1 MHASDLASELDW
13 ARLFDRLAEQTIQIA
28 LVCTGGGSGAIARC
42 FRRSGASKNFVEA
55 VMPYSRAASDEY
67 LGREF
72 NGSKASK
79 EFADQLA
86 EVSYQRSGRLSE
98 CEPSDAVGIA
108 LVAALPTSETTDAIE
123 QIHVAL
129 HRQEGQR
136 CWSEVLEKGTHSRE
150 SAETIADQMVFR
162 AIEFAMTTN

>member
-1 MHASDLASELDW
+1 MHATDIDL
-13 ARLFDRLAEQTIQIA
+13 ARLFDRFAGQTIQIA
-28 LVCTGGGSGAIARC
+28 LVCTGGGSGAIASC
-42 FRRSGASKNFVEA
+42 FRRSGASKNFVEG
-55 VMPYSRAASDEY
+55 VIPYSRAASDEY

-72 NGSKASK
+72 NGSKSSK

-86 EVSYQRSGRLSE
+86 EVAFQRAERLSE
-98 CEPSDAVGIA
+98 CESSDAVGIA

-129 HRQEGQR
+129 HRQDSQR

-162 AIEFAMTTN
+162 AIKSTMTTN